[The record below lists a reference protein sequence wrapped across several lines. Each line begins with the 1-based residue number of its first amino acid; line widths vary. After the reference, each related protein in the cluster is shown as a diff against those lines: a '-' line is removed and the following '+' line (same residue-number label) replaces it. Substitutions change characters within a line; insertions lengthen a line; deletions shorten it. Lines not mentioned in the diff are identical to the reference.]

1 MYLLR
6 PTSGWSWLALGGLL
20 LLGFGALCLRR
31 PGRQV
36 SGRVPTWTKLDLEA
50 AGGRSVVGFHCN
62 ETQAAPPGG
71 QCEVTILHI
80 SDTHGQH
87 REMSQN
93 FMMPFAD
100 ILLHTGDITNWGTSH
115 EIQDFNAWL
124 GEHKHKYKHGLYL
137 VTGNHDWMSAL
148 KKVASNQLAPEALL
162 DSKFMQNQVPNA
174 RVLNHTLVEVAGL
187 RIFGSDWC
195 PWYGYAAP
203 GDYWKMEWNTA
214 RSVVYDRWKHQV
226 LETGG
231 KVPVPTHRYEEIPEG
246 VDILMTHMAPWDVFD
261 HTLQGNWGG
270 SKTLLQKIQAV
281 KPKAHLFGHIHES
294 RGGWQRCNSTEAFHG
309 GSEYAP
315 IPGKIFDPQ
324 LAPAQE
330 YPSDLILNN
339 AQMNNLWVDHRYT
352 GEWHPP
358 AITGPGKLITARWT
372 KGRWQFSAQAV
383 PSKDKAAALSVVV
396 AK

>member
-1 MYLLR
+1 M
-6 PTSGWSWLALGGLL
+6 
-20 LLGFGALCLRR
+20 
-31 PGRQV
+31 
-36 SGRVPTWTKLDLEA
+36 
-50 AGGRSVVGFHCN
+50 VGFHCN
-62 ETQAAPPGG
+62 ESQAAPPGG

-100 ILLHTGDITNWGTSH
+100 ILLHTGDITNWGTAH

-162 DSKFMQNQVPNA
+162 DSKFMQNQVTNA

-214 RSVVYDRWKHQV
+214 RSVVYDRWKHKV

-231 KVPVPTHRYEEIPEG
+231 YKAPVPTHRYEEIPEG

-261 HTLQGNWGG
+261 HTLAGNWGG

-281 KPKAHLFGHIHES
+281 SLKHTSLGTSTRAVEDGSDATP
-294 RGGWQRCNSTEAFHG
+294 QRPFME
-309 GSEYAP
+309 
-315 IPGKIFDPQ
+315 
-324 LAPAQE
+324 
-330 YPSDLILNN
+330 DLNMHRFLGRSLTHRWHQHKSIL
-339 AQMNNLWVDHRYT
+339 
-352 GEWHPP
+352 
-358 AITGPGKLITARWT
+358 LI
-372 KGRWQFSAQAV
+372 
-383 PSKDKAAALSVVV
+383 
-396 AK
+396 